1 LRRRFGTG
9 TGDSGGVAAM
19 IDTIGDFLRHDPI
32 GIVILTVLEALALL
46 VPVLIGVA
54 YLTYAERKVLAA
66 IQLRKGPNVVGPFGL
81 WQPFADAIKMLTKET
96 IIPSGA
102 NRALFILA
110 PMLTFSLAMLAWAVI
125 PVNNGW
131 AIADINV
138 GILYL
143 FAISSL
149 GVYGIIIAGWASNSK
164 YAFLGALR
172 SAAQMVSYEV
182 SMGFVLVT
190 VLLCVGSLNLTDIVL
205 AQTRVWFF
213 IPLFPMFI
221 IFFVSGLAECN
232 RAPFDLPEGESEIV
246 AGFFVEYSSMSFG
259 LFFLGEYANMILMS
273 AMTSILFLGGWL
285 PPLSLAPFTWIPGPI
300 WLILK
305 ICLCLFVFIWVRGTF
320 PRYRYDQ
327 LMRLGWK
334 VFLPFSLFWLVL
346 TAGVL
351 MAFGLLPN
359 A

>member
-1 LRRRFGTG
+1 MYEFFHNTN
-9 TGDSGGVAAM
+9 
-19 IDTIGDFLRHDPI
+19 I
-32 GIVILTVLEALALL
+32 GIVILTIIEALALL
-46 VPVLIGVA
+46 VPLLIGVA

-66 IQLRKGPNVVGPFGL
+66 MQLRKGPNVVGPFGL
-81 WQPFADAIKMLTKET
+81 WQPFADALKMLMKET
-96 IIPSGA
+96 IIPTGS
-102 NRALFILA
+102 NRFLFLIA

-125 PVNNGW
+125 PVNEGW

-164 YAFLGALR
+164 YAFLGAMR

-182 SMGFVLVT
+182 SIGFVLVS
-190 VLLCVGSLNLTDIVL
+190 VLLCVGSLNLSDIVL
-205 AQTRVWFF
+205 AQQTVWFC

-221 IFFVSGLAECN
+221 VFFISGLAETN
-232 RAPFDLPEGESEIV
+232 RSPFDLPEGESEIV
-246 AGFFVEYSSMSFG
+246 AGFFVEYSSMSFA

-273 AMTSILFLGGWL
+273 AMTTILFLGGWL
-285 PPLSLAPFTWIPGPI
+285 APFNIAPFTWIPGVI
-300 WLILK
+300 WFILK
-305 ICLCLFVFIWVRGTF
+305 ICVVLFFFLWVRATF

-334 VFLPFSLFWLVL
+334 VFLPLSLLWLVI
-346 TAGVL
+346 TAGAL
-351 MAFGLLPN
+351 MAFGWLPD

>member
-1 LRRRFGTG
+1 
-9 TGDSGGVAAM
+9 M
-19 IDTIGDFLRHDPI
+19 YDFFHNTDI
-32 GIVILTVLEALALL
+32 GIVLLTFIEALALL
-46 VPVLIGVA
+46 VPLLIGVA

-66 IQLRKGPNVVGPFGL
+66 MQLRKGPNVVGPFGL
-81 WQPFADAIKMLTKET
+81 AQPFADALKMLMKET
-96 IIPSGA
+96 IIPSGS
-102 NRALFILA
+102 NRLLFLMG
-110 PMLTFSLAMLAWAVI
+110 PMLTFMLAMLAWAVI
-125 PVNNGW
+125 PVNDGW

-190 VLLCVGSLNLTDIVL
+190 VLLCVGSLNLTAIVR
-205 AQTRVWFF
+205 AQQTVWFC
-213 IPLFPMFI
+213 IPLFPMFVV
-221 IFFVSGLAECN
+221 FFISTLAETN
-232 RAPFDLPEGESEIV
+232 RSPFDLPEGESEIV
-246 AGFFVEYSSMSFG
+246 AGFFVEYSSMSFA

-273 AMTSILFLGGWL
+273 ALTTILFLGGWL
-285 PPLSLAPFTWIPGPI
+285 APFNMEPFTWIPGVV
-300 WLILK
+300 WFVLK
-305 ICLCLFVFIWVRGTF
+305 ICVVLFFFLWTRATF

-334 VFLPFSLFWLVL
+334 VFLPLSLVWLVL

-351 MAFGLLPN
+351 MAFGWLPN

>member
-1 LRRRFGTG
+1 
-9 TGDSGGVAAM
+9 M
-19 IDTIGDFLRHDPI
+19 YDFFHNTAV
-32 GIVILTVLEALALL
+32 GIVILTFLEALALL
-46 VPVLIGVA
+46 VPLLIGVA
-54 YLTYAERKVLAA
+54 YLTLAERKVLAA
-66 IQLRKGPNVVGPFGL
+66 IQIRRGPNVVGPFGL
-81 WQPFADAIKMLTKET
+81 LQPFADALKMLMKET
-96 IIPSGA
+96 IIPSGS
-102 NRALFILA
+102 NRFLFLIA
-110 PMLTFSLAMLAWAVI
+110 PMLTFALAMLAWAVI
-125 PVNNGW
+125 PVNDGW

-164 YAFLGALR
+164 YAFLGAMR

-190 VLLCVGSLNLTDIVL
+190 VLLCVGSLNLTDVVR
-205 AQTRVWFF
+205 AQQNIWFC

-221 IFFVSGLAECN
+221 VFFISALAETN
-232 RAPFDLPEGESEIV
+232 RSPFDLPEGESEIV
-246 AGFFVEYSSMSFG
+246 AGFFVEYSAMAFA

-273 AMTSILFLGGWL
+273 AMTTILFLGGWL
-285 PPLSLAPFTWIPGPI
+285 GPFGILPSLGVFWFV
-300 WLILK
+300 LK
-305 ICLCLFVFIWVRGTF
+305 ICVCLFFFLWIRGTM

-334 VFLPFSLFWLVL
+334 VFLPLSLGWLVI
-346 TAGVL
+346 TAGAL
-351 MAFGLLPN
+351 LAFGWLPN

>member
-1 LRRRFGTG
+1 MEGFFSTP
-9 TGDSGGVAAM
+9 A
-19 IDTIGDFLRHDPI
+19 
-32 GIVILTVLEALALL
+32 GILAVTLAQTFALL
-46 VPVLIGVA
+46 VPLLIGVA

-66 IQLRKGPNVVGPFGL
+66 MQLRKGPNVVGPFGL
-81 WQPFADAIKMLTKET
+81 LQPFADALKLLMKET
-96 IIPSGA
+96 VVPSGA
-102 NRALFILA
+102 NRALFVLA
-110 PMLTFSLAMLAWAVI
+110 PMLTFMLSMLAWAVI
-125 PVNNGW
+125 PVNDGW

-182 SMGFVLVT
+182 SMGFVIVT
-190 VLLCVGSLNLTDIVL
+190 VLMCVGSLNLTAVVK
-205 AQTRVWFF
+205 AQETVWFF

-221 IFFVSGLAECN
+221 IFFISTLAETN
-232 RAPFDLPEGESEIV
+232 RAPFDLPEGESELV
-246 AGFFVEYSSMSFG
+246 AGFFVEYSGISFAM
-259 LFFLGEYANMILMS
+259 FFLGEYANMILMS
-273 AMTSILFLGGWL
+273 ALTTILFLGGWH
-285 PPLSLAPFTWIPGPI
+285 PPVHAEPFTWIPGFV
-300 WLILK
+300 WFALK
-305 ICLCLFVFIWVRGTF
+305 ICFCLFVFIWVRATF

-334 VFLPFSLFWLVL
+334 VFLPFSLLWLVL
-346 TAGVL
+346 TAAVL
-351 MAFGLLPN
+351 KLTGWLP